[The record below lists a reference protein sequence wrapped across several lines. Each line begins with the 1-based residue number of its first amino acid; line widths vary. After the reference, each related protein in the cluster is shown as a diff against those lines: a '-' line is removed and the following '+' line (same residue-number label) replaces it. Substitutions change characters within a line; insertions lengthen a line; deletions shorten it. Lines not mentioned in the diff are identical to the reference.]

1 MIRENLVNAVAQSN
15 KLSKEDTIIL
25 QYGLKK
31 IVMFMGDAVFTIIVG
46 WLLRITALSIAFQ
59 IVFVLL
65 RMYAGGYH
73 SKTEQQCAVHSAIVT
88 VISLLSIRWMISRS
102 WWSGLLFIFVSIV
115 IMVLAPVEAENK
127 PLSVKEKT
135 INHRKTIG
143 IVLLFDLITIVSH
156 VFNWNLVYA
165 ISAAIYAACIL
176 MIMGISVQRN
186 DKRKSRKIL

>member
-1 MIRENLVNAVAQSN
+1 MIRENFVNAVARSN
-15 KLSKEDTIIL
+15 NLSKEDTVIL

-31 IVMFMGDAVFTIIVG
+31 IIMLVGDAIFTIIVG
-46 WLLRITALSIAFQ
+46 WILGITTLSIAFQ
-59 IVFVLL
+59 IAFMLL

-73 SKTEQQCAVHSAIVT
+73 SKTELQCAVHSTVVT
-88 VISLLSIRWMISRS
+88 VVSLISIRWMVNRL
-102 WWSGLLFIFVSIV
+102 WWSGLLFVLISMV

-127 PLSVKEKT
+127 PLSAKEKT

-143 IVLLFDLITIVSH
+143 IVLLFDLIAIMSH

-186 DKRKSRKIL
+186 DKRKNKKIH